1 MIKEKYFKKISANLN
16 RFSKGKK
23 VKIFIYGSSLRQDH
37 FGDIDIGV
45 MGEVNDKDIR
55 ELKEKFE
62 DSTLPYFVEIVNFNN
77 VSGKFRN
84 NVFNNEILWIKQ

>member
-1 MIKEKYFKKISANLN
+1 MIKDKYLKKISDYLN

-23 VKIFIYGSSLRQDH
+23 IKIFIYGSSLRQEH
-37 FGDIDIGV
+37 FGDVDVGII
-45 MGEVNDKDIR
+45 GEVNDRDIR

-62 DSTLPYFVEIVNFNN
+62 DSTLPYFIEIVDFNN
-77 VSGKFRN
+77 VSGKFKN

>member
-37 FGDIDIGV
+37 FGDVDVGM

-55 ELKEKFE
+55 GLKEEFE
-62 DSTLPYFVEIVNFNN
+62 NSTLPYFVEVVNFNN
-77 VSGKFRN
+77 VSSKFKN
-84 NVFNNEILWIKQ
+84 NVFNNEILLIKQ